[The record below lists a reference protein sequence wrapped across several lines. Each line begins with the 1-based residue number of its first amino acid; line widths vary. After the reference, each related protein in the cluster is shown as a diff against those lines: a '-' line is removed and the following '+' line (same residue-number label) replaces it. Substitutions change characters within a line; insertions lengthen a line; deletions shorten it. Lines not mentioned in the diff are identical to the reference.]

1 MPRGSKPGE
10 HRGGRTAGTPNKV
23 TKEIRE
29 VTQALFDERY
39 WNLTRQ
45 RVLDG
50 KIAPAIESKLLAYA
64 YGEPRQTIDVPG
76 MTDLAAALACKVVH
90 ELHPGPTKSPTT

>member
-1 MPRGSKPGE
+1 MAKGKKT
-10 HRGGRTAGTPNKV
+10 GGRTAGTPNK
-23 TKEIRE
+23 TTREIRE

-39 WNLTRQ
+39 WALTRQ

-50 KIAPAIESKLLAYA
+50 KVAPAIESKLLAYA

-76 MTDLAAALACKVVH
+76 MTDLAAALARKVVH